1 MRAHAESRRSAYI
14 RVAAK
19 INLPFESRSGKK
31 DSLHCSSMSSVP
43 GTQVGAAPAPPP
55 TAIAVALAS
64 VYLVWGS
71 TYLFIRLAV
80 EGYPPLLMAGT
91 RFTASGLLLL
101 AWQWLRGVPMPTAV
115 QWRNCA
121 VIGALLL
128 GIGNGLVCYAEQSVA
143 SAVAAIVIAAVP
155 AWAGVFSWLYG
166 QRLVRTEWTGIA
178 IGFVGVVL
186 LNLGGEFDADPVGMA
201 MLAIASV
208 AWAFGSIWGRGRDL
222 PSPFTAT
229 AAQMLCAGVIL
240 LAVGALIG
248 ERYRPDPP
256 LLATLSLLYLTFI
269 GSLVGFGAYVY
280 LLAHARPA
288 LATSYAYVNP
298 PIAVLLGV
306 FLAGESLQP
315 LTVAAMA
322 VILVGVAFISLRP
335 KSR

>member
-1 MRAHAESRRSAYI
+1 
-14 RVAAK
+14 
-19 INLPFESRSGKK
+19 
-31 DSLHCSSMSSVP
+31 MSSVP
-43 GTQVGAAPAPPP
+43 GTQAGVAPAPSR

-91 RFTASGLLLL
+91 RFTLSGLMLLGWL
-101 AWQWLRGVPMPTAV
+101 WLRGAPLPTAV

-121 VIGALLL
+121 VIGTLLL
-128 GIGNGLVCYAEQSVA
+128 GLGNGLVCIAEQSVA

-155 AWAGVFSWLYG
+155 AWAGVFSWAYG
-166 QRLVRTEWTGIA
+166 QRLMRTEWLGIA
-178 IGFVGVVL
+178 VGFVGVVL
-186 LNLGGEFDADPVGMA
+186 LNVGGEFDADPTGMA

-222 PSPFTAT
+222 PSPFTST

-240 LAVGALIG
+240 LAAGTLLG
-248 ERYRPDPP
+248 ERYRPDPS
-256 LLATLSLLYLTFI
+256 LLSTVSLLYLTFI

-306 FLAGESLQP
+306 FLGGESLQP
-315 LTVAAMA
+315 LTIGAMA
-322 VILVGVAFISLRP
+322 VILVGVVFISLRP
-335 KSR
+335 NSR

>member
-1 MRAHAESRRSAYI
+1 
-14 RVAAK
+14 
-19 INLPFESRSGKK
+19 
-31 DSLHCSSMSSVP
+31 MSSVP
-43 GTQVGAAPAPPP
+43 GTQAGVAPAPSR

-91 RFTASGLLLL
+91 RFTLSGLMLLSWL
-101 AWQWLRGVPMPTAV
+101 WLRGAPLPTAV

-121 VIGALLL
+121 VIGTLLL
-128 GIGNGLVCYAEQSVA
+128 GLGNGLVCIAEQSVA

-155 AWAGVFSWLYG
+155 AWAGVFSWAYG
-166 QRLVRTEWTGIA
+166 QRLMRTEWLGIA
-178 IGFVGVVL
+178 VGFVGVVL
-186 LNLGGEFDADPVGMA
+186 LNVGGEFDADPTGMA

-222 PSPFTAT
+222 PSPFTST

-240 LAVGALIG
+240 LAAGTLLG
-248 ERYRPDPP
+248 ERYRPDPS
-256 LLATLSLLYLTFI
+256 LLSTVSLLYLTFI

-306 FLAGESLQP
+306 FLGGESLQP
-315 LTVAAMA
+315 LTIGAMA
-322 VILVGVAFISLRP
+322 VILVGVVFISLRP
-335 KSR
+335 NSR

>member
-1 MRAHAESRRSAYI
+1 
-14 RVAAK
+14 
-19 INLPFESRSGKK
+19 
-31 DSLHCSSMSSVP
+31 MSSAP
-43 GTQVGAAPAPPP
+43 GTQAGIAPIPSR
-55 TAIAVALAS
+55 TAIAIALGC

-91 RFTASGLLLL
+91 RFTISGLLLL
-101 AWQWLRGVPMPTAV
+101 GWLRLRGAPMPTAV

-128 GIGNGLVCYAEQSVA
+128 GLGNGLVCIAEQSVA

-166 QRLVRTEWTGIA
+166 QRLVRTEWIGIA
-178 IGFVGVVL
+178 IGFAGVVL
-186 LNLGGEFDADPVGMA
+186 LNLGGEFDADPAGMA
-201 MLAIASV
+201 MLAVASV

-222 PSPFTAT
+222 PTPFTAT
-229 AAQMLCAGVIL
+229 GAQMLCAGVIL
-240 LAVGALIG
+240 LAVGALLG
-248 ERYRPDPP
+248 ERYQPDPP
-256 LLATLSLLYLTFI
+256 LLATLSLLYLTII

-306 FLAGESLQP
+306 FLGGESLP
-315 LTVAAMA
+315 LLTVAAMG
-322 VILVGVAFISLRP
+322 VILVGVTFITLKP

>member
-166 QRLVRTEWTGIA
+166 QRLVRTEWIGIA

>member
-1 MRAHAESRRSAYI
+1 
-14 RVAAK
+14 
-19 INLPFESRSGKK
+19 
-31 DSLHCSSMSSVP
+31 MSSP
-43 GTQVGAAPAPPP
+43 SGTQAGVAPAPSR
-55 TAIAVALAS
+55 TALAVALAS

-101 AWQWLRGVPMPTAV
+101 AWLWLRGVPMPTAV

-186 LNLGGEFDADPVGMA
+186 LNLGGEFEADPVGMA

>member
-1 MRAHAESRRSAYI
+1 
-14 RVAAK
+14 
-19 INLPFESRSGKK
+19 
-31 DSLHCSSMSSVP
+31 MSSVP
-43 GTQVGAAPAPPP
+43 GTQTGVAPAPSR
-55 TAIAVALAS
+55 TALAVALAS

-91 RFTASGLLLL
+91 RFTVSGLLLL
-101 AWQWLRGVPMPTAV
+101 GWLRLRGAPMPTAV

-128 GIGNGLVCYAEQSVA
+128 GLGNGLVCYAEQSVA

-186 LNLGGEFDADPVGMA
+186 LNLGGEFDADPIGMA

-222 PSPFTAT
+222 PPPFTAT
-229 AAQMLCAGVIL
+229 GAQMLCAGVIL
-240 LAVGALIG
+240 LAVGALLG

-256 LLATLSLLYLTFI
+256 LLATLSLLYLTLI

-306 FLAGESLQP
+306 FLGGESLQS
-315 LTVAAMA
+315 LTVAAMG
-322 VILVGVAFISLRP
+322 VILVGVVFISLRP